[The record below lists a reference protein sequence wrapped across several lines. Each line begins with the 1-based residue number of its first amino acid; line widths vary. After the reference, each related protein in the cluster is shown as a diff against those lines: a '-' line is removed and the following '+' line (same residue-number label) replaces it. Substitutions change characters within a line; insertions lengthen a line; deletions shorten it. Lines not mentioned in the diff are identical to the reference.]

1 MIQIIKVKRYSD
13 NKIFQLGDEIYVDGI
28 FRGFL
33 DGIDQFQDDFRIH
46 VDVDEE
52 SMDLEYY
59 SIYEVD

>member
-13 NKIFQLGDEIYVDGI
+13 NKIFQLGDEI
-28 FRGFL
+28 FL